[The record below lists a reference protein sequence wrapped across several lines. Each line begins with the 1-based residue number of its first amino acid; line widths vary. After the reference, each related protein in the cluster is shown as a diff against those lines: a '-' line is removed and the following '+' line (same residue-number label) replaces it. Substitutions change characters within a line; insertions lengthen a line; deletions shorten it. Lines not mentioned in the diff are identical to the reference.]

1 MKLTNACN
9 TFVWRLRW
17 AAAFFLGVY
26 TKKEP
31 KETYG
36 FKTSNQPPLIP
47 QLTGFE
53 DRLQQIVENVK
64 FRPGTNKTQKKM
76 REDLNKMKNSRKV
89 YVKADK
95 TNNYYTLE
103 TEEYDDLMKRNT
115 TSDYKKTSK
124 RETKKVTK
132 DDKKIAEKL
141 VTSNGSTLLLWSN
154 GSRRS
159 PTDRT

>member
-9 TFVWRLRW
+9 TFVLRLRW

-76 REDLNKMKNSRKV
+76 REDLNKMKNSNKI
-89 YVKADK
+89 YVAADK
-95 TNNYYTLE
+95 TSNWYTLE
-103 TEEYDDLMKRNT
+103 KQENDDLKKRNIT
-115 TSDYKKTSK
+115 TDYKKTSK
-124 RETKKVTK
+124 RETKKVTR
-132 DDKKIAEKL
+132 DDKKIATGL
-141 VTSNGSTLLLWSN
+141 VVEVQI
-154 GSRRS
+154 
-159 PTDRT
+159 